1 MRTGRPKEALNLTK
15 EERDRLQSMAHRA
28 RSQPLLAR
36 RARVVL
42 ACGDG
47 LDNQAVARKL
57 RASLGMVGKWR
68 ARFLKARL
76 EGLYDEPRP
85 GAPRKVGDEQVEKI
99 VIQTLES
106 TPRGQ
111 THWSTR
117 GLAKASGLSRM
128 TISRIWHAFGLQPH
142 RADTFKLSP
151 DPLLIEKVRDIAGL
165 YMNPPDHALV
175 LCVDEKSQIQALDRT
190 QPLLP
195 MRPGQLERGT
205 HDYKRHG
212 TTSLFAALDLKTS
225 RAISQFHQRHR
236 SVEFRGF
243 LDVIEAQVPADL
255 DVHLILDNY
264 GTHKTAIIR
273 NWLAKRP
280 RFHVHFTP
288 TYGSWLNLVERWF
301 AELTNKRIR
310 RAAFRSVRELE
321 SAIREFIEV
330 HNEDPKPFVWTRTA
344 DQILDCISRY
354 ARRTLTSHSARL
366 NSRTNGTGD

>member
-1 MRTGRPKEALNLTK
+1 MRTGRPRRPLILTA
-15 EERDRLQSMAHRA
+15 EEEERLQSLAHRA
-28 RSQPLLAR
+28 RSQSALAR

-42 ACGDG
+42 ACAEG
-47 LDNQAVARKL
+47 LASKSVAKKL
-57 RASLGMVGKWR
+57 RCSLGMVGKWR
-68 ARFLKARL
+68 ARFLKQRL

-85 GAPRKVGDEQVEKI
+85 GAPRKVSDEQVERV

-106 TPRGQ
+106 TPRGH

-117 GLAKASGLSRM
+117 ELAKTTGLSRM

-142 RADTFKLSP
+142 RTDSFKLSP

-165 YMNPPDHALV
+165 YINPPEHALV

-195 MRPGQLERGT
+195 MQPGQLERGT
-205 HDYKRHG
+205 HDYKRNG

-225 RAISQFHQRHR
+225 HVISQFHHRHR
-236 SVEFRGF
+236 SVEFRKF
-243 LDVIEAQVPADL
+243 LDVIEAQVPVDL

-310 RAAFRSVRELE
+310 RGAFRSVRELE
-321 SAIREFIEV
+321 SAIREFIDV
-330 HNEDPKPFVWTRTA
+330 HNENPKPFVWTRTA
-344 DQILDCISRY
+344 DQILDSIARY
-354 ARRTLTSHSARL
+354 ARRTLTAHPSRI
-366 NSRTNGTGD
+366 NSRTTGTGD

>member
-1 MRTGRPKEALNLTK
+1 MRSGRPKQPLIVTE
-15 EERDRLQSMAHRA
+15 EERDRLQSLAHRA

-47 LDNQAVARKL
+47 LDNRCVARKL
-57 RASLGMVGKWR
+57 RVSLGMVSKWR

-85 GAPRKVGDEQVEKI
+85 GAPRTVSDEQVERV

-106 TPRGQ
+106 TPRGE

-117 GLAKASGLSRM
+117 GLAKATGLSRM
-128 TISRIWHAFGLQPH
+128 TISRIWRAFGLQPH
-142 RADTFKLSP
+142 RTDTFKLSP
-151 DPLLIEKVRDIAGL
+151 DPLLIEKVRDIVGL
-165 YMNPPDHALV
+165 YMNPPDRALV

-190 QPLLP
+190 LPLLP
-195 MRPGQLERGT
+195 LQPGQLERGT
-205 HDYKRHG
+205 HDYKRNG
-212 TTSLFAALDLKTS
+212 TTSLFAALELKTN
-225 RAISQFHQRHR
+225 RVISQLHRRHR
-236 SVEFRGF
+236 SVEFRRF

-273 NWLAKRP
+273 KWLAKRP

-288 TYGSWLNLVERWF
+288 TYSSWLNLVERWF

-310 RAAFRSVRELE
+310 RGVFRSVTDLE
-321 SAIREFIEV
+321 TAIREYIDV

-344 DQILDCISRY
+344 DQILDSIARY
-354 ARRTLTSHSARL
+354 ARRTLTAHPSRL
-366 NSRTNGTGD
+366 RSRTMGTGD